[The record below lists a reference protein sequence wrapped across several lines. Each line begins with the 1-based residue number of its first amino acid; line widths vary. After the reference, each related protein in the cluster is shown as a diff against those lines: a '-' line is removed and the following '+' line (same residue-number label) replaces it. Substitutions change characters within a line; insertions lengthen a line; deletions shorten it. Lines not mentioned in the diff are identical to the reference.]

1 MSAEPFASRP
11 SPQFNF
17 NLRDLRTLRVPSDLP
32 TSMSSCS
39 YQMRFVLEKVILRL
53 RHRRQRCH
61 RCLDQGRLLHGW
73 HGVTQGFEGG
83 RVGGWLSQRWNP
95 GWKRPRS
102 RAPTR
107 WDLLPSNNWSW
118 NCKNFSFL
126 EGRESGEI
134 FFFLGGEGAGRAIRC
149 LVMMDSD
156 NIMFVAT
163 FHVDSLA
170 TA

>member
-73 HGVTQGFEGG
+73 HGATEGFEGWSVVDG
-83 RVGGWLSQRWNP
+83 SPSGFP

-102 RAPTR
+102 RARR
-107 WDLLPSNNWSW
+107 WDLLPSNNRSW

>member
-73 HGVTQGFEGG
+73 HGATEGFEGWSVVDGSPSGETQGGNGHVRAQGDEICSLQIIEVETARTFHFWREGSQG
-83 RVGGWLSQRWNP
+83 RY
-95 GWKRPRS
+95 
-102 RAPTR
+102 
-107 WDLLPSNNWSW
+107 
-118 NCKNFSFL
+118 FSFWGGKVL
-126 EGRESGEI
+126 EE
-134 FFFLGGEGAGRAIRC
+134 L
-149 LVMMDSD
+149 
-156 NIMFVAT
+156 
-163 FHVDSLA
+163 
-170 TA
+170 

>member
-73 HGVTQGFEGG
+73 HGVTEGFDGG
-83 RVGGWLSQRWNP
+83 RWWMALPAVSQGGNGHVRAQGDEICSLQIIEVETARTFHFWRGGSQGRY
-95 GWKRPRS
+95 
-102 RAPTR
+102 
-107 WDLLPSNNWSW
+107 
-118 NCKNFSFL
+118 FSFWGGKVL
-126 EGRESGEI
+126 EE
-134 FFFLGGEGAGRAIRC
+134 L
-149 LVMMDSD
+149 
-156 NIMFVAT
+156 
-163 FHVDSLA
+163 
-170 TA
+170 